1 MNNLGKLET
10 TIKPNLGNY
19 LLFCLVGLVAIA
31 IAVLFPEYYA
41 NWVWLGIP
49 SILVVYVAVPIL
61 IIFAVIYY
69 LQGKKA
75 DENIELYE
83 NGLKIGEF
91 TSNYENLELIKK
103 RGLIFNFHVF
113 KNENE
118 SKKYKFPINKKQI
131 NLITEKLK

>member
-49 SILVVYVAVPIL
+49 SILVVYVAAPIL

-75 DENIELYE
+75 DENIENCRYV
-83 NGLKIGEF
+83 
-91 TSNYENLELIKK
+91 Y
-103 RGLIFNFHVF
+103 V
-113 KNENE
+113 
-118 SKKYKFPINKKQI
+118 
-131 NLITEKLK
+131 